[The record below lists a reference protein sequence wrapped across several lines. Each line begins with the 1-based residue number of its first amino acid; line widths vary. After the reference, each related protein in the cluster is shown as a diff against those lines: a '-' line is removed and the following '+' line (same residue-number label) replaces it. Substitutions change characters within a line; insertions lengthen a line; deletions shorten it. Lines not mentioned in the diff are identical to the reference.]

1 MKKPFIPQITNVEIL
16 NYPVKAGSGNWGIA
30 ADVLGERKRHIIS
43 LTQEAAWIKAS
54 PEEKP
59 LVAMEIAAASFR
71 NDLMEHFNMDFRK
84 IQSAQELMYHLW
96 DSTGREAVGTPWDI
110 CINDKK
116 YFPDNE
122 ETEID
127 FDIHDGF
134 AVGEYEG
141 KEYVMTYPTLLEV
154 SLTKKLRQNISNYVG
169 QAVTD
174 TGITPADIALTYGE
188 IKLVNDI
195 PTYKKD
201 IEADANTVE
210 DRPEKAVEDLKK
222 KQSISDIKIRKG
234 IDGKMYISC
243 QIFGEKQLAKRMTD
257 QDVEYFQ
264 KRMASSDKAYN
275 GVAPELAKK
284 YYAKEIAD
292 TQLDRNQSQGVKI

>member
-1 MKKPFIPQITNVEIL
+1 MKKPFIPQIKNVEIL

-30 ADVLGERKRHIIS
+30 ADVLGERKRNIIS
-43 LTQEAAWIKAS
+43 LTQEVAWIKAS

-59 LVAMEIAAASFR
+59 LVAMEIAASSFR
-71 NDLMEHFNMDFRK
+71 IDLLQHFNMDVSK

-96 DSTGREAVGTPWDI
+96 DSTGREAVGTAWDI

-116 YFPDNE
+116 FFPDNE

-141 KEYVMTYPTLLEV
+141 KEYVMFYPTMYSLLLKEGMQQ
-154 SLTKKLRQNISNYVG
+154 RIRNYVG
-169 QAVTD
+169 QAATD
-174 TGITPADIALTYGE
+174 TGITPADVALTYGE
-188 IKLVNDI
+188 IKIINDV

-201 IEADANTVE
+201 IETDVNAVE
-210 DRPEKAVEDLKK
+210 DSFDETLEDLKK
-222 KQSISDIKIRKG
+222 NQSISEIKIRKG
-234 IDGKMYISC
+234 IDGKTYISC
-243 QIFGEKQLAKRMTD
+243 HIFGEKQLAKKMND

-275 GVAPELAKK
+275 GVAPELANK
-284 YYAKEIAD
+284 YFKKEIEGI
-292 TQLDRNQSQGVKI
+292 LDNRQNKGIGR